1 MPKDNTDTSNNH
13 PNDKDRKQNWDE
25 INQQLQPHKTATLE
39 KLHYERN
46 HIIGI
51 STIPSKG

>member
-1 MPKDNTDTSNNH
+1 MPKDDTDTSNNH